1 MNGNYGLNRLLP
13 MGDFKKYVTDKKR
26 LAQNFATYMV
36 SRLSKMFKYENL
48 PDTIPAEILEY
59 YLLVGGTCIIAE
71 WNGPKE
77 AKSTYGTYNPE
88 TGLYV
93 FYGTFGGN
101 PDAYNRP
108 TQFVVANAGLRFD
121 KTFTLGTDCV
131 LMRNDTMWAGL
142 LPIIGRY
149 SALLTENTLTM
160 RLADIMLR
168 TPALI
173 TAPNG
178 NVKKAADE
186 FISQLERG
194 ELKSIGESRLF
205 DGVRLLSGPSGNGR
219 YLTQFIEFDIY
230 TWGKFWNE
238 VGLNAPTNA
247 KRESLNDDEVAL
259 GNDTLMPL
267 CDNMLQCRKEDVAKV
282 NEMFGTN
289 ISVDYD
295 SAWKVNME
303 ESELALS
310 QLKSEGDS
318 VQVSQL
324 SGENSDTSPMGPTS
338 DETLSQLSSDEENSA
353 TSPTGPTSDISL
365 CVEVNVNGGGD
376 ENAEADDAGSGKS
389 TDDDAERSGS

>member
-1 MNGNYGLNRLLP
+1 MNGNYGLNRLIP

-26 LAQNFATYMV
+26 MAQNYATYML

-48 PDTIPAEILEY
+48 PPTIPYEWLEY
-59 YLLVGGTCIIAE
+59 YLLAGGTCVIAE
-71 WNGPKE
+71 WKQSDSP
-77 AKSTYGTYNPE
+77 KSTYGSYEPKE
-88 TGLYV
+88 GLYA

-101 PDAYNRP
+101 PDAYNLP
-108 TQFVVANAGLRFD
+108 TQFNVANAGLRFS
-121 KTFTLGTDCV
+121 KTFTIGKDCV

-142 LPIIGRY
+142 MPIIGRY

-205 DGVRLLSGPSGNGR
+205 DGVRLLSGPSSNGR

-230 TWGKFWNE
+230 VWGKFWNE

-289 ISVDYD
+289 ISVDFD
-295 SAWKVNME
+295 SAWRMNME
-303 ESELALS
+303 EMAASLS
-310 QLKSEGDS
+310 QLKAG
-318 VQVSQL
+318 Q
-324 SGENSDTSPMGPTS
+324 ENSDTSSSETS
-338 DETLSQLSSDEENSA
+338 EPISQLSDDQNSS
-353 TSPTGPTSDISL
+353 TSPTGPTSDVSVQL
-365 CVEVNVNGGGD
+365 EVNVNAGGTAD
-376 ENAEADDAGSGKS
+376 AETDDATSSDEVKHDAGGAGS
-389 TDDDAERSGS
+389 